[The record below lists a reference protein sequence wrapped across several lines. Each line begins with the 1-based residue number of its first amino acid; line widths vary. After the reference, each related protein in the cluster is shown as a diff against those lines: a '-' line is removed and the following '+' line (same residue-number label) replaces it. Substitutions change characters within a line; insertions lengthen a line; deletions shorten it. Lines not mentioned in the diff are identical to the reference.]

1 MPGGNL
7 RFARAPGDG
16 KVEIQDPSSGEA
28 VAFQVVPDAKH
39 PGGDAE
45 IFRDRLDRI
54 AFANFVVRG
63 GMRVGAG
70 IDLFAGGDGD
80 DQTGFGRERGI
91 FRTIVQT
98 ARSRSFA
105 SAIALGVV

>member
-16 KVEIQDPSSGEA
+16 KVEIEDPSSGEA

-45 IFRDRLDRI
+45 IFRDRLNRI

-70 IDLFAGGDGD
+70 IDLLAGGDRD
-80 DQTGFGRERGI
+80 DETSFGRER
-91 FRTIVQT
+91 FTVRT
-98 ARSRSFA
+98 
-105 SAIALGVV
+105 AL

>member
-1 MPGGNL
+1 MRVREL
-7 RFARAPGDG
+7 RFARARGDG
-16 KVEIQDPSSGEA
+16 KVEIQDPPSGEA

-54 AFANFVVRG
+54 AFAYFVVRG

-70 IDLFAGGDGD
+70 IDLFAGSDRD
-80 DQTGFGRERGI
+80 DETSFGRERFV
-91 FRTIVQT
+91 FRTI
-98 ARSRSFA
+98 ARTT
-105 SAIALGVV
+105 L

>member
-16 KVEIQDPSSGEA
+16 KVEIEDSSSGEA
-28 VAFQVVPDAKH
+28 VAFQVVPVAKH

-45 IFRDRLDRI
+45 IFRDRLNRI

-70 IDLFAGGDGD
+70 IDLLAGGDRD
-80 DQTGFGRERGI
+80 DETSFGRER
-91 FRTIVQT
+91 FTVRT
-98 ARSRSFA
+98 
-105 SAIALGVV
+105 AL